1 MNVLDA
7 LQAADRDALV
17 ERWQAAFKCE
27 PPARTNTGLMRRVL
41 AWQVQCE
48 ASGFKPPAASSKGAA
63 SSRQAIILRPG
74 MRLLREWR
82 DATHEVRVMAQG
94 FEYNGKTYASLS
106 RIARTITGTPWSGP
120 AFFGVK
126 G

>member
-1 MNVLDA
+1 MNVLDT

-17 ERWQAAFKCE
+17 ERWHVAFKCK

-41 AWQVQCE
+41 AWQAQCE

-63 SSRQAIILRPG
+63 SSRPAIILRPG

-82 DATHEVRVMAQG
+82 DSTHEVRVMAEG
-94 FEYNGKTYASLS
+94 FEYNGKTYGSLS